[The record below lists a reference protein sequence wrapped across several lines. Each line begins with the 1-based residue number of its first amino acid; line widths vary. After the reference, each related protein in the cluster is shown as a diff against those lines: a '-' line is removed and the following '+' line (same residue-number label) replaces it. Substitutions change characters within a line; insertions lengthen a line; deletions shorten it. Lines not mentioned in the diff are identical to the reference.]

1 MQLQILTGKTEKKK
15 KKKKEK
21 KKRKTNARPGTAEPI
36 FNWKDLETSASL

>member
-15 KKKKEK
+15 KKK
-21 KKRKTNARPGTAEPI
+21 KTNARPGTAEPI